1 MLDMIDTVWYDSGLS
16 MAELLMEGKSS
27 TVDLS
32 SFDPARYM
40 VASKGSK
47 RGRKMGRQEVGEQW

>member
-1 MLDMIDTVWYDSGLS
+1 MSDYLDSGLC
-16 MAELLMEGKSS
+16 MAELLVEGKSS
-27 TVDLS
+27 TVDLT

-40 VASKGSK
+40 VASKGRK